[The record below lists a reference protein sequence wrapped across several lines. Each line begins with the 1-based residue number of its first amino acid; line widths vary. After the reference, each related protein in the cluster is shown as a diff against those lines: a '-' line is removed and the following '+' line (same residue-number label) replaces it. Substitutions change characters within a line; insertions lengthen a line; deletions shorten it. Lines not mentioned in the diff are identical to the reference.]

1 VFEYFHCNKYQKAAS
16 ERQRRNAE
24 AERDELQDEM
34 GTNAAG
40 RLVEVVH
47 NTVKILSRLY
57 KIGSNEINKSFTVR
71 NMIFELV
78 EK

>member
-1 VFEYFHCNKYQKAAS
+1 
-16 ERQRRNAE
+16 
-24 AERDELQDEM
+24 M